1 MTRETILLAL
11 FALVMSVAP
20 LAMIRRSHRTWIALD
35 AGSWI
40 AIVTALAGV
49 QFTGRALEPA
59 LLLAIV
65 MAVKLAIFAGY
76 LAARREDDLRH
87 DSWLIAGM
95 VLAVY
100 LIAGTSALRV
110 AIDGDEPYYV
120 LIAESML
127 HDQDLDLRNQYADLS
142 ASVAG
147 RSDLVPQLGDPVGP
161 GGEQYSRHEPFL
173 SLLLLPGVALA
184 GLWGAMATIALLAAL
199 AIRSLV
205 RMLKEGGIEP
215 VILAR
220 VWPLIAFAPP
230 MLFYAYRIWPEAPG
244 ALALTEAVRNAG
256 KRRWGVMLL
265 WLAALSLLKIRFALV
280 ALAMIA
286 IVLISARPSRRV
298 AVAAVVVAIVPMAVA
313 WLMTGNP
320 LNIHDTSE
328 LVLGPWWKYPRGAFG
343 LLLDA
348 QAGLL
353 FQAPFWFAG
362 FLGLLLFRKDLP
374 EPVRWGAVAAIPY
387 LVLLFPRDEWHGG
400 WAPPLRYVTV
410 FMPLFAAGAA
420 LLARRAA
427 GWIVPVGVASL
438 LLVVHGLAWPWRLF
452 HIANGESIAGEWLSL
467 RWGADFSRL
476 LPSFIRPNAAAL
488 VAAALLVLGILLLL
502 MPSRLR
508 IRIRMPESAWP
519 LIAAAAVVLG
529 ITSGMRPAS
538 VVHFEDAHVERLGG
552 ELHPHLYQVGR
563 FAYTGG
569 WTMRTGDAV
578 RFRMA
583 PGGALLHA
591 KSDGGARIEAGGA
604 QQVIPATAG
613 VFAPVR
619 IEIPGDRVEIRVLE
633 GELTLDRIEHD

>member
-1 MTRETILLAL
+1 LTQETILLAL
-11 FALVMSVAP
+11 FALVMSAAP

-40 AIVTALAGV
+40 AIVTSLAGL
-49 QFTGRALEPA
+49 QLTGRALEPT
-59 LLLAIV
+59 LVLAMV

-76 LAARREDDLRH
+76 LAVRREDDLRH
-87 DSWLIAGM
+87 DSWLIAAM

-127 HDQDLDLRNQYADLS
+127 HDRDLDLRNQYADPS
-142 ASVAG
+142 ESVVG
-147 RSDLVPQLGDPVGP
+147 RSDLVPQTGDPVGA

-173 SLLLLPGVALA
+173 SLLLVPGIALA

-199 AIRSLV
+199 AVRSLV
-205 RMLKEGGIEP
+205 RMLGEGGIGP
-215 VILAR
+215 VVVAR

-230 MLFYAYRIWPEAPG
+230 MLFYAHRIWPEAPG

-256 KRRWGVMLL
+256 KRRWGWMLL

-286 IVLISARPSRRV
+286 IVIVSARPNRRV
-298 AVAAVVVAIVPMAVA
+298 AIAAAVVAIVPMAVA

-320 LNIHDTSE
+320 LNIHDASE

-362 FLGLLLFRKDLP
+362 FLGLLLFRRELP
-374 EPVRWGAVAAIPY
+374 EPVRWAVLAAIPY

-400 WAPPLRYVTV
+400 WAPPLRYLTV
-410 FMPLFAAGAA
+410 FMPLFAVGAA

-427 GWIVPVGVASL
+427 GWIAPVGVASL
-438 LLVVHGLAWPWRLF
+438 ILVVHGLAWPWRLF
-452 HIANGESIAGEWLSL
+452 HIANGESVAGEWLSAQ
-467 RWGADFSRL
+467 WSADFSRL
-476 LPSFIRPNAAAL
+476 FPSFIRPNIAAFL
-488 VAAALLVLGILLLL
+488 AAALLALGISLLL
-502 MPSRLR
+502 MPARWR
-508 IRIRMPESAWP
+508 MKVRMPPFAWP
-519 LIAAAAVVLG
+519 LAAAAVVVVG
-529 ITSGMRPAS
+529 ITAGMRPGS

-569 WTMRTGDAV
+569 WTMSAGDAV
-578 RFRMA
+578 RFRMK

-591 KSDGGARIEAGGA
+591 KSDGGARIESGGLE
-604 QQVIPATAG
+604 QVIPQTG
-613 VFAPVR
+613 GHFTPLR
-619 IEIPGDRVEIRVLE
+619 IVISGDRVEIRVLE
-633 GELTLDRIEHD
+633 GELTLDRIEHE

>member
-1 MTRETILLAL
+1 MTQETILLAF
-11 FALVMSVAP
+11 FALVMSVGP

-40 AIVTALAGV
+40 AIVTALASLHS
-49 QFTGRALEPA
+49 TGRALEPA
-59 LLLAIV
+59 LSLAIV
-65 MAVKLAIFAGY
+65 MGVKLAIFAGY

-87 DSWLIAGM
+87 DSWIIAGM

-100 LIAGTSALRV
+100 LIAGTSALRF

-120 LIAESML
+120 LIAESLL
-127 HDQDLDLRNQYADLS
+127 HDRDLDLRNQYADPS
-142 ASVAG
+142 ASVVG
-147 RSDLVPQLGDPVGP
+147 RADLVPQLGDPVGP

-173 SLLLLPGVALA
+173 SLLLVPGIAIA

-205 RMLKEGGIEP
+205 RMLVEGGLAP
-215 VILAR
+215 VLVAR

-256 KRRWGVMLL
+256 KRRWGWMLL
-265 WLAALSLLKIRFALV
+265 WLAVLSLLKIRFALV

-286 IVLISARPSRRV
+286 IVILSVRPSRRV
-298 AVAAVVVAIVPMAVA
+298 VIAAAAVALVPMAAA
-313 WLMTGNP
+313 WVMTGNP

-348 QAGLL
+348 QTGLL

-362 FLGLLLFRKDLP
+362 FLGLLLLRKELP
-374 EPVRWGAVAAIPY
+374 EPVRWGVTAAIPY
-387 LVLLFPRDEWHGG
+387 LVLLVPRDEWHGG

-427 GWIVPVGVASL
+427 GWIAPVGVASL
-438 LLVVHGLAWPWRLF
+438 LLAVHGLAWPWRLF
-452 HIANGESIAGEWLSL
+452 HIANGESIAGEWLST

-476 LPSFIRPNAAAL
+476 LPSFIRLNTAAL
-488 VAAALLVLGILLLL
+488 VAATLLVLGIVLL
-502 MPSRLR
+502 MILPRLR
-508 IRIRMPESAWP
+508 VGVRMPELAWP
-519 LIAAAAVVLG
+519 LIVAAVVVLG
-529 ITSGMRPAS
+529 ITAGMRPGN

-569 WTMRTGDAV
+569 WTMRAGDAV
-578 RFRMA
+578 RFRMT
-583 PGGALLHA
+583 PGNAVLHA
-591 KSDGGARIEAGGA
+591 RSDGGARIDAGGA
-604 QQVIPATAG
+604 EQVVPATAG
-613 VFAPVR
+613 AFAPFRVA
-619 IEIPGDRVEIRVLE
+619 IPRDRFEIRVLE
-633 GELTLDRIEHD
+633 GELTLDRIEHE